1 MFLIRFSINNPL
13 LTNMLLVIILIM
25 GVLSWKAMPQEM
37 FPSVELDKVRISTMF
52 EGATPEE
59 VDRQVT
65 LPIEEEFDGVP
76 DIDVITS
83 VSQEG
88 VSTVLI
94 ELKPGTN
101 VDEFVNDTRDRIG
114 RIIDLPDLAE
124 DPEVVRLEAR
134 FPVIS
139 VALYGEIARGELYE
153 QAEQVKRKLL
163 QVPGVAGVGV
173 AGDREWELWAVV
185 DPEQLAAR
193 KVPLASV
200 IDALRNNLSDT
211 PGGSIK
217 SVEGDILLRGKGARP
232 DVEGLAAIP
241 LRTNAR
247 GGQLLLG
254 DIAHVE
260 LRLEEAKTLGRFNG
274 KPSVNLTITKT
285 AEASTIEVANRVR
298 VLAAQLEDELPESL
312 HVGLFSDLSIYVK
325 TRLNTVKSSG
335 LVGLILVLLSLYLFL
350 NFRVALITALGIP
363 VSFLFA
369 LILIQ
374 YFGYTI
380 NMVSLFAFLI
390 ALGMIVDDAIIVTEN
405 VYRHMEEGMP
415 HYKAATS
422 GAREVFWPVIA
433 STTTTIAAFLPMF
446 SIGGTLGAF
455 IAVIPA
461 VVSFALLGSLLE
473 AFGVLPSHAAEI
485 LRVEKSNHSR
495 MVDWAK
501 WLQGYLKVLRRALY
515 NRYLVGLATV
525 GVLLILVVFAQT
537 RLPFQLF
544 GHVDIGQFFVN
555 IEAPSTYSID
565 DSRRLAGEVESAV
578 EEVIEDNELKTM
590 LTNVGVTIIDF
601 NRFNFGSHYI
611 QLVVDLEKQAPKGF
625 IERWVTPVV
634 NLRFQREGTRQ
645 RDANEIIDAVRAR
658 LAQINGVQ
666 RLSILRPQGG
676 PAGADIEVGVRG
688 QDVSVL
694 QREAI
699 AIRDYLR
706 SVPGVHDA
714 RQDMESGK
722 LEYQY
727 SLNDRGRQLG
737 LTQRDLADAVR
748 SGFLGLEVTYV
759 TWGDKRIP
767 VRVIYPEDWRHTSA
781 QLKKLRITLPAGN
794 SVYLGEVADI
804 SIERGLNAVNRR
816 DGRRLAT
823 VTAEVDSE
831 IITPLDAAEQIR
843 KRFADLSARLPG
855 YDLVFLG
862 EKKEAADSIADM
874 INATI
879 IALAIIYFILVALFR
894 SLLDPLVVMFAIPF
908 GIIGVIV
915 GHVLFGHHLQFLS
928 LVGFLALSGI
938 VVNDS
943 LILVDFAKRMRR
955 QGWDRVEAV
964 IEAGRVRIRPIL
976 LTSITTFLGISPLIF
991 FATGQTAFLSPM
1003 AVSLGFGLLF
1013 ATVLILIVLP
1023 CFYLIADDIRRYSCR
1038 WLRQRLGQPEPEAE
1052 SAPICLVS
1060 EHPVEDDRT

>member
-13 LTNMLLVIILIM
+13 LTNMLLVIVLIM
-25 GVLSWKAMPQEM
+25 GVLSWQVMPQEM
-37 FPSVELDKVRISTMF
+37 FPAVELDKVRISTVF

-65 LPIEEEFDGVP
+65 LPIEEEFDGVA

-83 VSQEG
+83 VSQES
-88 VSTVLI
+88 VSTVMI

-101 VDEFVNDTRDRIG
+101 IDEFLNDARDRIS
-114 RIIDLPDLAE
+114 RITDLPDLIE
-124 DPEVVRLEAR
+124 DPEVVRLETR

-139 VALYGEIARGELYE
+139 VALYGEIARGELYT

-163 QVPGVAGVGV
+163 QIPGVASVGV
-173 AGDREWELWAVV
+173 AGDREWELWAIV

-193 KVPLASV
+193 KVPLGSV
-200 IDALRNNLSDT
+200 ISALRDNLNDI

-217 SVEGDILLRGKGARP
+217 SVEGDILLRGKGTTP
-232 DVEGLAAIP
+232 DVEGLAGIP
-241 LRTNAR
+241 LRTNDR

-254 DIAHVE
+254 EVARVE
-260 LRLEEAKTLGRFNG
+260 LRLEEAQTLGRFNG

-285 AEASTIEVANRVR
+285 VEASTIEVANRVR
-298 VLAAQLEDELPESL
+298 VLAAQLEDELPGSL
-312 HVGLFSDLSIYVK
+312 HIGLFSDLSVYVK

-335 LVGLILVLLSLYLFL
+335 LVGLVLVLLSLYLFL
-350 NFRVALITALGIP
+350 NFRVAFITAMGIP

-369 LILIQ
+369 IIMIN

-380 NMVSLFAFLI
+380 NMISLFAFLI

-415 HYKAATS
+415 RYKAAQT
-422 GAREVFWPVIA
+422 GASEVFWPVIA

-446 SIGGTLGAF
+446 SIGGTLGTF

-461 VVSFALLGSLLE
+461 VVIFALLGSLLE
-473 AFGVLPSHAAEI
+473 AFGVLPSHAAEV

-495 MVDWAK
+495 FVDWSA
-501 WLQGYLKVLRRALY
+501 WLQRYLKVLRRAVHS
-515 NRYLVGLATV
+515 RYLVSLATV

-544 GHVDIGQFFVN
+544 GNVDIGQFFVN
-555 IEAPSTYSID
+555 IEAPSTFSID
-565 DSRRLAGEVESAV
+565 DSRRLAAKAESAI
-578 EEVIEDNELKTM
+578 EEVVADNELKTM
-590 LTNVGVTIIDF
+590 LTNVGITIIDF
-601 NRFNFGSHYI
+601 NRFRFGSHYI
-611 QLVVDLEKQAPKGF
+611 QLVIDLKKQEPQGF

-634 NLRFQREGTRQ
+634 NLRFEREGTRQ
-645 RDANEIIDAVRAR
+645 RDANEIIDAVRERIAR
-658 LAQINGVQ
+658 INGVQ

-688 QDVSVL
+688 HDIAVL
-694 QREAI
+694 QEEAI

-706 SVPGVHDA
+706 SLSGVHDA

-722 LEYQY
+722 LEYRY
-727 SLNDRGRQLG
+727 TLNERGRQLG
-737 LTQRDLADAVR
+737 LTQRDLANAVR

-759 TWGDKRIP
+759 TWRDKRIP
-767 VRVIYPEDWRHTSA
+767 VRVIYPEDWRETSS
-781 QLKKLRITLPAGN
+781 QLKRLRITLPGGEAI
-794 SVYLGEVADI
+794 YLGEVADI
-804 SIERGLNAVNRR
+804 DIGRGLNAVSRR
-816 DGRRLAT
+816 GGQRLAT
-823 VTAEVDSE
+823 VTAEVNSE
-831 IITPLDAAEQIR
+831 IITPLEAAEQIR
-843 KRFADLSARLPG
+843 QQFADLPERRPG

-874 INATI
+874 IRATFV
-879 IALAIIYFILVALFR
+879 ALAIIYFILIALFR

-908 GIIGVIV
+908 GISGVII
-915 GHVLFGHHLQFLS
+915 GHAVFGYHLQFLS

-943 LILVDFAKRMRR
+943 LILVDFIKRLRA
-955 QGWDRVEAV
+955 QGWDRIEAV

-976 LTSITTFLGISPLIF
+976 LTTITTFLGISPLIF

-1003 AVSLGFGLLF
+1003 AVSLGVGLLF
-1013 ATVLILIVLP
+1013 ATVLILVVLP
-1023 CFYLIADDIRRYSCR
+1023 CFYLIADDLRHYTCRGLRR
-1038 WLRQRLGQPEPEAE
+1038 LLGQPEPDENI
-1052 SAPICLVS
+1052 APICLVS
-1060 EHPVEDDRT
+1060 EHPAEND